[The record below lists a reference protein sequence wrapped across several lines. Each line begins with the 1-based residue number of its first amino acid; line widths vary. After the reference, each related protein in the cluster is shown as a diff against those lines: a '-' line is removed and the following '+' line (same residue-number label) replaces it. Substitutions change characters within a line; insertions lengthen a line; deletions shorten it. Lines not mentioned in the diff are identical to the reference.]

1 MWPFNALTKKG
12 RLSGGPTPLNYVTA
26 AQWDAGFG
34 DGLRIT
40 PQAAENIAAVLAAVN
55 AISETIAALPA
66 YVVRVDDDSAEPVT
80 NHPLARLIKYGP
92 NENQTWSDFI
102 SGFLASA
109 LLRGNGLAEIGTDTT
124 GRLSSLTFCAWQYV
138 SPWQAEDGALR
149 FDFTP
154 TIQPG
159 AGQRRTFLR
168 EDVLFIA
175 DRSDN
180 GLVGVPRLQRAAGA
194 MRAALELQEASTQFS
209 MNATRPSG
217 YMTAP
222 QRLDDATALRLKGE
236 WQSNYSGKGK
246 GLAAVLGS
254 GLEWKHLAQF
264 SPEDMSIVGLKN
276 FTVAD
281 ISRVFGVPPFILA
294 DPSRATFASAREA
307 TRHFY
312 SLSLVPWIVKLERA
326 FTATV
331 LGDGFRLML
340 DADELTRGALEDR
353 WNAWAKARAAGV
365 LSPNDVRI
373 AEGWPTHPDGDSIA
387 PPSTAKPAT
396 EDDKPEDGEEDK
408 PKPGEP
414 KTEDPAE
421 GEEDPPAA

>member
-1 MWPFNALTKKG
+1 MWPFSTLTKKG

-40 PQAAENIAAVLAAVN
+40 PAAAENIAAVLAAVN

-180 GLVGVPRLQRAAGA
+180 GLIGIPRLQRAGGA

-209 MNATRPSG
+209 MNSARPGG
-217 YMTAP
+217 YLTAP
-222 QRLDDATALRLKGE
+222 QRIDDDTARRLKDD
-236 WQSNYSGKGK
+236 WQNSYSNKRK
-246 GLAAVLGS
+246 GLVGVLGA
-254 GLEWKHLAQF
+254 GLEWKQLSQF
-264 SPEDMSIVGLKN
+264 SAEDLQIVGLKN
-276 FTVAD
+276 FSVSD
-281 ISRVFGVPPFILA
+281 VSRIFSVPPFILA

-307 TRHFY
+307 TRHFHTM
-312 SLSLVPWIVKLERA
+312 SLVPWIVRLERA

-365 LSPNDVRI
+365 LSPNDVRT
-373 AEGWPTHPDGDSIA
+373 AEGWPTVPDGDDIR
-387 PPSTAKPAT
+387 PPNTSKPAAEDDK
-396 EDDKPEDGEEDK
+396 EDDKPEDK
-408 PKPGEP
+408 PAP
-414 KTEDPAE
+414 KAPAE
-421 GEEDPPAA
+421 GEEDPPADPPAA